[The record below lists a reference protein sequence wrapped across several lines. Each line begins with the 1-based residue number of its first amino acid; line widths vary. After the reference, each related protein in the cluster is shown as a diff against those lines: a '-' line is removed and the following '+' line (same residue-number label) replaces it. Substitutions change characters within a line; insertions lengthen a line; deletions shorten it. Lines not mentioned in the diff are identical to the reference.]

1 MKVSVYY
8 ESLCPDSIR
17 FLTNQ
22 FTPVYNQLG
31 SSNIEVDFLP
41 YGKATVSVTM
51 KNFLFPTN
59 IYKLG
64 ILLSKSQIKLH
75 FARFFFYLSKI

>member
-1 MKVSVYY
+1 VKVSVYY

-41 YGKATVSVTM
+41 YGKATVSCSLERQIP
-51 KNFLFPTN
+51 NFCLMQIT
-59 IYKLG
+59 
-64 ILLSKSQIKLH
+64 SKDIRRIN
-75 FARFFFYLSKI
+75 FE